1 MFFDQSKADVLA
13 ALNTS
18 RHAGLTSTDAQDR
31 LTTTGK
37 NEMPTVPPTPI
48 WLVFLRSFKEPLV
61 VILLLAVTLSVVS
74 GIYDLV
80 QSGDAQHAWSS
91 FYEAIAIM
99 ILILINSGLSVWQT
113 ANARKSLA
121 SLKAMNN
128 HQVAVL
134 RDDNW
139 EKIAANLLVPGDI
152 INVKTGDF
160 IEADVRWFK
169 VSELQVLEAHLTGE
183 SEPIT
188 KIVTALPADTDLGDR
203 KNMGYS
209 GSTVTSGNG
218 YAVVV
223 ATGMQTEL
231 GKIAGLLKDTPA
243 QLTPIEKTVNGL
255 TRKLMLVAGA
265 IVFFTLIAG
274 SVKTWL
280 TTGSFSFSSFAALLS
295 TAIALAVAAIPDALP
310 AVLSIVLTIGA
321 TVLSKSNGLI
331 KSLNSVETL
340 GATTFIASDKTGTL
354 TKNEMT
360 VTRFFANGHDYE
372 VEGRGYEPLGEITP
386 QADLSAAEAF
396 ITASV
401 LDNEANVAQTEQ
413 GGYAPFGNPTDV
425 ALVVLGQKAG
435 FERHDLLNQTDAAY
449 DFDILRLFPFD
460 STRKMMS
467 AVIKS
472 GDQYKIITKG
482 APDVLLRRAD
492 YLEVDN
498 QRVPIA
504 TGEAVFT
511 EKINAFAAEALRT
524 LAVSERVITED
535 DAMNAPMAD
544 LEQHLTLLGLAGIID
559 PPREEVKHSVATLQA
574 AAIKVVMITGDHA
587 KTAQAIAAKLGM
599 LDADHNGDQV
609 LEGREIDQLSDDE
622 LFARVPDV
630 RVYARVSPAHKQRI
644 VHQLQRQGEVVAMT
658 GDGVNDAPALRA
670 ADIGVAMGINGTDV
684 TKESADLILMDDKF
698 TTIEHSVEAGRTI
711 FTNIKN
717 FMRHELT
724 TNVAEVLSLLL
735 GLLLITHDIGQVS
748 SNTPTLT
755 ALMVLWVNMIS
766 DALPSFALG
775 YDVPEANLMKVP
787 PRDTKASILADGLLG
802 RVVLRGTVMGLVVFI
817 AFIWAASSG
826 MSVEATQTV
835 AFLTLVFGQLWHV
848 FDARSSK
855 TLFHRNPF
863 GNSKLVMAVAF
874 SAVSSLLV
882 TMSPFFNEVMGT
894 ARLSNSVYLMVI
906 LLPAV
911 PVLVISGIKAWW
923 LAR

>member
-1 MFFDQSKADVLA
+1 MFYDQSEATVLA
-13 ALNTS
+13 DLKTNRQT
-18 RHAGLTSTDAQDR
+18 GLTSVDVQQR
-31 LTTTGK
+31 LVTTGK
-37 NEMPTVPPTPI
+37 NELPVVPPTPI

-61 VILLLAVTLSVVS
+61 IILLLAVTLSLVS
-74 GIYDLV
+74 GGYDLV
-80 QSGDAQHAWSS
+80 QTGDVKHAWSS

-139 EKIAANLLVPGDI
+139 DKVAANLLVPGDI
-152 INVKTGDF
+152 ISVKTGDF
-160 IEADVRWFK
+160 IEADVRWLK
-169 VSELQVLEAHLTGE
+169 VSELAVLEAHLTGE
-183 SEPIT
+183 SLPIA
-188 KIVTALPADTDLGDR
+188 KQVDAVPADTDLGDR

-223 ATGMQTEL
+223 ATGVQTEL
-231 GKIAGLLKDTPA
+231 GKIAGLLKDTPT

-255 TRKLMLVAGA
+255 TRKLMLVAGG
-265 IVFFTLIAG
+265 IVLFTLIAG
-274 SVKTWL
+274 TVRTWL
-280 TTGSFSFSSFAALLS
+280 TTGSFSVASFAALLS

-360 VTRFFANGHDYE
+360 VTRFFANGQDFE
-372 VEGRGYEPLGEITP
+372 VEGRGYEPLGELAP
-386 QADLSAAEAF
+386 ADQLGAAQAF
-396 ITASV
+396 ITASI
-401 LDNEANVAQTEQ
+401 LDNEATVAKNEQ
-413 GGYAPFGNPTDV
+413 GSYVPFGNPTDV

-435 FERHDLLNQTDAAY
+435 LERATLLDQSGVD
-449 DFDILRLFPFD
+449 DVDILRLFPFD

-467 AVIKS
+467 VVIKQ
-472 GDQYKIITKG
+472 GDQYKVITKG
-482 APDVLLRRAD
+482 APDVLLQHAD
-492 YLEVDN
+492 YLVMAD
-498 QRVPIA
+498 QLVPIETGRA
-504 TGEAVFT
+504 TFIA
-511 EKINAFAAEALRT
+511 KIEAFAAEALRT
-524 LAVSERVITED
+524 LAVSERVITADE
-535 DAMNAPMAD
+535 ALHLPMAD

-559 PPREEVKHSVATLQA
+559 PPREEVRHSVATLQA

-599 LDADHNGDQV
+599 LDQTATSNQV

-622 LFARVPDV
+622 LFARVPEV

-644 VHQLQRQGEVVAMT
+644 VRQLQRQGEVVAMT
-658 GDGVNDAPALRA
+658 GDGVNDAPALRV

-755 ALMVLWVNMIS
+755 ALMVLWVNMVS

-775 YDVPEANLMKVP
+775 YDVPEGDLMQVP
-787 PRDTKASILADGLLG
+787 PRDSQASILADGLLG
-802 RVVLRGTVMGLVVFI
+802 RVLLRGTVMGAVVFI

-826 MSVEATQTV
+826 LSVEATQTV

-863 GNSKLVMAVAF
+863 SNSKLVMAVAF

-882 TMSPFFNEVMGT
+882 TMSPFFNDVMGT
-894 ARLSNSVYLMVI
+894 ARLSNGVYAMVI

>member
-1 MFFDQSKADVLA
+1 MFYDQSKAAVLA
-13 ALNTS
+13 DLKTNRQT
-18 RHAGLTSTDAQDR
+18 GLTSMNAQQR

-37 NEMPTVPPTPI
+37 NELPVVPPTPI

-61 VILLLAVTLSVVS
+61 IILLLAVTLSLVS
-74 GIYDLV
+74 GGYDLV
-80 QSGDAQHAWSS
+80 QTGDVQHAWSS

-139 EKIAANLLVPGDI
+139 DKVAANLLVPGDI
-152 INVKTGDF
+152 ISVKTGDF
-160 IEADVRWFK
+160 IEADVRWLK
-169 VSELQVLEAHLTGE
+169 VSELAVLEAHLTGE
-183 SEPIT
+183 SLPIDKQVEP
-188 KIVTALPADTDLGDR
+188 VSADTDLGDR

-209 GSTVTSGNG
+209 GSTVTNGNG

-223 ATGMQTEL
+223 ATGGQTEL
-231 GKIAGLLKDTPA
+231 GKIAGLLKDTPT

-255 TRKLMLVAGA
+255 TRKLMLVAGG
-265 IVFFTLIAG
+265 IVLFTLLAG
-274 SVKTWL
+274 TVKTWL
-280 TTGSFSFSSFAALLS
+280 TTGSFSFASFAALLS

-340 GATTFIASDKTGTL
+340 GATTLIASDKTGTL

-360 VTRFFANGHDYE
+360 VTRFFANGQDFE
-372 VEGRGYEPLGEITP
+372 VEGRGYEPLGEIAP
-386 QADLSAAEAF
+386 ADQLGAAQAF
-396 ITASV
+396 ITASI
-401 LDNEANVAQTEQ
+401 LDNEATVAKNEQ
-413 GGYAPFGNPTDV
+413 GSYVPFGNPTDV

-435 FERHDLLNQTDAAY
+435 FERAALLDQSGANDV
-449 DFDILRLFPFD
+449 DILRLFPFD

-467 AVIKS
+467 VVIKQ
-472 GDQYKIITKG
+472 GDQYKVITKG
-482 APDVLLRRAD
+482 APDVLLQHAD
-492 YLEVDN
+492 YLAMAD
-498 QRVPIA
+498 QLVPIA
-504 TGEAVFT
+504 TGRATFVS
-511 EKINAFAAEALRT
+511 KIEAFAAEALRT
-524 LAVSERVITED
+524 LAVSERIITADE
-535 DAMNAPMAD
+535 ALHLPMAD

-559 PPREEVKHSVATLQA
+559 PPREEVRHSVATLQA

-599 LDADHNGDQV
+599 LDQTAPAAQV

-644 VHQLQRQGEVVAMT
+644 VRQLQRQGEVVAMT
-658 GDGVNDAPALRA
+658 GDGVNDAPALRV

-755 ALMVLWVNMIS
+755 ALMVLWVNMVS

-775 YDVPEANLMKVP
+775 YDVPEGDLMQVP
-787 PRDTKASILADGLLG
+787 PRDSQASILADGLLG
-802 RVVLRGTVMGLVVFI
+802 RVLLRGTVMGAVVFV
-817 AFIWAASSG
+817 AFIWSANSG
-826 MSVEATQTV
+826 LSVEASQTV

-863 GNSKLVMAVAF
+863 SNSKLVMAVAF

-882 TMSPFFNEVMGT
+882 TMSPFFNDVMGT
-894 ARLSNSVYLMVI
+894 ARLSNGVYAMVI